1 MDKNEEFTSL
11 RPRSAAESMFTVSP
25 GPMTLVSSFF
35 SENDPDSDC
44 RSFSQLLAG
53 AVESP
58 VTAEESGGD
67 LRFKMNRPSGLA
79 VTQPSMFT
87 IPPGL
92 SPACLLD
99 SPGLFSAA
107 NQVHIYYVCVCVCLY
122 IGNGEILVWSI

>member
-1 MDKNEEFTSL
+1 MDKNEESTSIRRPML
-11 RPRSAAESMFTVSP
+11 NLPPRSSVENLFTGASTVSP

-53 AVESP
+53 AVEAP
-58 VTAEESGGD
+58 VAADESGGD

-99 SPGLFSAA
+99 SPGLFSA
-107 NQVHIYYVCVCVCLY
+107 NQV
-122 IGNGEILVWSI
+122 